1 MSYTRTAIALHWL
14 SALFIVAA
22 FGIGFYMVGLTLS
35 PLKLKVYSWHKWAG
49 ITVLGLVC
57 LRLAWRGV
65 HPPPPLPA
73 TLAVW
78 EHRAAGATHL
88 LLYLLM
94 IAVPLSG
101 WLMSS
106 AAGFRVVYL
115 GVLPLPD
122 LIGKDKE
129 CAEFLKFV
137 HFLLASAL
145 GVLVVAH
152 IGAALKHRFLD
163 HDAVLARMVPF
174 LTKEKS

>member
-1 MSYTRTAIALHWL
+1 MAYTRTAIALHWL
-14 SALFIVAA
+14 SALLILAA
-22 FGIGFYMVGLTLS
+22 FGMGFYMVGLTLS

-49 ITVLGLVC
+49 MTVLVLVF
-57 LRLAWRGV
+57 LRLAWRSA

-78 EHRAAGATHL
+78 EHHAAGATHL

-94 IAVPLSG
+94 IAVPVSG

-106 AAGFRVVYL
+106 AAGFQVVYL
-115 GVLPLPD
+115 GWLPLPD

-129 CAEFLKFV
+129 CAEFLKSI
-137 HFLLASAL
+137 HFLLTSTL
-145 GVLVVAH
+145 GVLVIAH